1 MSVALG
7 KNVKIYSGSTGTSPI
22 IALAKACTV
31 SKKLDIVEK
40 SSSLQSAAKEFIGGR
55 YEWDVSINHLIQ
67 VGSGTPFDSLIKVG
81 QTYTL
86 RVDISGIQQQ
96 GTAICIEADISGA
109 DGLATGSLKFKGTG
123 ELTTVTNS

>member
-1 MSVALG
+1 MSVTLG
-7 KNVKIYSGSTGTSPI
+7 KNVKIFNSTTGMAPI

-40 SSSLQSAAKEFIGGR
+40 SSSSQSAAKEFIGGR
-55 YEWDVSINHLIQ
+55 YEWDISINHLIQ
-67 VGSGTPFDSLIKVG
+67 VSDPMDGLLKVG
-81 QTYTL
+81 HIYTL
-86 RVDISGIQQQ
+86 RLDIGGIQQQ

-123 ELTTVTNS
+123 ELTTVTNNA

>member
-40 SSSLQSAAKEFIGGR
+40 SSSSQSAAKEFIGGR
-55 YEWDVSINHLIQ
+55 YEWDISINHLIQ

-123 ELTTVTNS
+123 ELTMVTNS